1 MLFRKCFA
9 NLKGFILKVE
19 MLLKLQMLSILF
31 HSEIADEKKVKKK
44 KNFGKCRD

>member
-1 MLFRKCFA
+1 
-9 NLKGFILKVE
+9 

-44 KNFGKCRD
+44 KLWEMSWLILDWGMLSEFLVW

>member
-1 MLFRKCFA
+1 MLLRKCFA

-44 KNFGKCRD
+44 KLWEMS